1 MAHLASKS
9 SIDLAALGVFVSTG
23 MQAAPE
29 SFPKRSW
36 RTNSVRIGALL
47 RRRSQG
53 RGIKTRKRAVR
64 GCRQV
69 LKEGYINQAVS
80 RREEAIPA
88 SSLGADRAMNAQV
101 VSLRD
106 NASVKRRPSLWWRFA
121 ERHLP
126 IIVIYLMVATL
137 VGVILAPYVLVT
149 VPSGYV
155 GVLWKRFG
163 GGTVLDPRKLKDEGM
178 RFILPWNKLFLYDL
192 RLQSATETYN
202 AISRDGISLAA
213 SINIRY
219 RLKRESI
226 PQLHQTIGPNYVQ
239 ALVGPE
245 IGNRMREVIA
255 EYTAE
260 DVYSTKRAEIQ
271 DKIRT
276 RAEAMLGEKMMVGG
290 ESEEVEENA
299 PYHIPLYAM
308 LNLIDTLILGID
320 LPSAVVTAINRKIEQ
335 YYISEE
341 YKFRVAREIRESER
355 KKIEAE
361 GIAEFQRIVS
371 QGISDSYLRWRGIEA
386 TVLLAQSPNSK
397 IVIVGSGKDGL
408 PIILGNVDTPQ
419 TAAAAPGGNGDT
431 NSKEK
436 TATAPTASDKS
447 SDATSSGAPGNRQ
460 AAEGEPGPQYSL
472 PILSDIEAMITKALD
487 KLRPTSSET
496 SPSSADAQKRA
507 ADQQR

>member
-1 MAHLASKS
+1 MKPYLIPAE
-9 SIDLAALGVFVSTG
+9 
-23 MQAAPE
+23 AP
-29 SFPKRSW
+29 PP
-36 RTNSVRIGALL
+36 
-47 RRRSQG
+47 
-53 RGIKTRKRAVR
+53 
-64 GCRQV
+64 
-69 LKEGYINQAVS
+69 VS
-80 RREEAIPA
+80 RPRHA
-88 SSLGADRAMNAQV
+88 
-101 VSLRD
+101 
-106 NASVKRRPSLWWRFA
+106 WWRFV
-121 ERHLP
+121 ERRLP
-126 IIVIYLMVATL
+126 VAIIYLMVMTL
-137 VGVILAPYVLVT
+137 VAVILAPHVLVT
-149 VPSGYV
+149 VQSGYV

-163 GGTVLDPRKLKDEGM
+163 GGTVLDPRQLKNEGL
-178 RFILPWNKLFLYDL
+178 RFIWPWNKLFLYDL
-192 RLQSATETYN
+192 RLQSTTQTYN
-202 AISRDGISLAA
+202 AISKDGISLSA
-213 SINIRY
+213 SINIRF
-219 RLKRESI
+219 RLKRDSV
-226 PQLHQTIGPNYVQ
+226 PQLHQTIGPDYVE

-260 DVYSTKRAEIQ
+260 DVYSTKREEIQ
-271 DKIRT
+271 EKIRR
-276 RAEAMLGEKMMVGG
+276 RAEAMLGEKMMEHG
-290 ESEEVEENA
+290 ETEDYA
-299 PYHIPLYAM
+299 PYRIPLYAM
-308 LNLIDTLILGID
+308 LNLIDTLILGIE

-361 GIAEFQRIVS
+361 GIREFQQIVS

-447 SDATSSGAPGNRQ
+447 SDATSSGASGNRQ
-460 AAEGEPGPQYSL
+460 AAEAQQAPQYSL